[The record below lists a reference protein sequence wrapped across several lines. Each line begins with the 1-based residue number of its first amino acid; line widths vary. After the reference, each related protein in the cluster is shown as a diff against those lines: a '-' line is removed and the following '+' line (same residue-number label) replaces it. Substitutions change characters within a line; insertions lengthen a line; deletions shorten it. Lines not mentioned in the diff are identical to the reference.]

1 MQALSGHAHPRPAHA
16 AGGTAGRAGAG
27 AGRVRC
33 RSRAGSTTPPARR
46 TPGRACR
53 DRRGA
58 GYLRLHGP
66 ATTSDAA
73 GFVGTTRT
81 TMAGTMW
88 PDDVVEVSM
97 DGRRGA
103 IPADALPALENP
115 PEADVVHLLPPK
127 DPLAQARD
135 RALLVPDPAHRK
147 EVWRVL
153 GNPGTILVGTELA
166 GVWRATKSGDR
177 LELTMT
183 ALLPLPAQ
191 ARTAADADRMRA
203 ARGLSELRLTWT

>member
-1 MQALSGHAHPRPAHA
+1 MRLAAPLAGLVLAPGASPATLVPVRPRPRLAEHPD
-16 AGGTAGRAGAG
+16 GRAATGV
-27 AGRVRC
+27 VR
-33 RSRAGSTTPPARR
+33 A
-46 TPGRACR
+46 
-53 DRRGA
+53 
-58 GYLRLHGP
+58 YLRLHGP

-73 GFVGTTRT
+73 GFMGTTRT
-81 TMAGTMW
+81 TLAGTMW
-88 PDDVVEVSM
+88 PDDVVEVSV

-115 PEADVVHLLPPK
+115 PEADVVRLLPPK
-127 DPLAQARD
+127 DPLVQARD

-153 GNPGTILVGTELA
+153 GNPGTILVGTDLA

-191 ARTAADADRMRA
+191 ARTAAEAEADRMRA